1 MAKATGGRVERTMVL
16 QSPNESGRNEIWR
29 EERKRGVSSIETQ
42 IWAHSAEQYTVF
54 NRKT

>member
-42 IWAHSAEQYTVF
+42 IWAHRAEQFTVF
-54 NRKT
+54 RKT